1 MSSRFR
7 NRLER
12 LHGAHQRGRESTS
25 GPSGVFEAGAPG
37 EGEVHQVKGESS
49 PDTGGFDDSGERAE
63 GPSGSIVRKAS
74 STRASRGV
82 ASARHRSSGG
92 ARRSRRQSSS
102 GGARPAAS
110 TQGAASAQRKD
121 RYNQNTPNEKNWG
134 QWGAENQ
141 GEFWLLREEVPPGE
155 VHGRFEVGACR
166 EIDHR
171 LISKVDPG
179 CPGVRP
185 EGLLYMDTE
194 TSGLGQ
200 GALAFCV
207 GIGFWAGER
216 FVVEQLLLDGS
227 DAAGERAMLAYFA
240 NMLRERHLLVTFNG
254 RRFDVPLLARRYA
267 RHQLSDPFGGRQH
280 LDLLPTAR
288 RHFVGRKRYK
298 LSSLEEDILDFHR
311 VDDVPGREIPALW
324 ERFVA
329 GEVVPKMGGMLE
341 HNRHDIVSMAAL
353 LAAQIE
359 AVGGVSI
366 REASANAAR
375 RRSASGAVRAGERES
390 ETGGGDF
397 GRASSG
403 GSKVSEVA
411 SRLERTYRLRSSF
424 SESSGRSSEGGG
436 LSAERPN
443 GRMNAGDGTTV
454 GRTSARHDGADR
466 AGEGRPSS
474 ARSVDEDRDPGSG
487 EGEDPNVKE
496 RVRSLRA
503 AARAMIDAQL
513 FHQAAPTLFELVAL
527 APDDRFGLQMLARYY
542 RQAGEAQLAG
552 VMEARFRSAGGG

>member
-1 MSSRFR
+1 MSKFGK
-7 NRLER
+7 RLER
-12 LHGAHQRGRESTS
+12 LHQAHQRGRESQS

-37 EGEVHQVKGESS
+37 EGEVRQVKGGSS
-49 PDTGGFDDSGERAE
+49 PDGGGFDDSGERAE
-63 GPSGSIVRKAS
+63 GSSGSIVRKAS
-74 STRASRGV
+74 PRGASRGG
-82 ASARHRSSGG
+82 ARTRHRSSGG
-92 ARRSRRQSSS
+92 ARRSSSS
-102 GGARPAAS
+102 S
-110 TQGAASAQRKD
+110 KIT
-121 RYNQNTPNEKNWG
+121 EKNWG

-267 RHQLSDPFGGRQH
+267 RHQMSDPFGGRQH

-329 GEVVPKMGGMLE
+329 GEAVPKMGGMLE

-359 AVGGVSI
+359 AVGGGA
-366 REASANAAR
+366 RPGSAGAPGGSVGAPGALGAR
-375 RRSASGAVRAGERES
+375 G
-390 ETGGGDF
+390 
-397 GRASSG
+397 SG
-403 GSKVSEVA
+403 GSSAYESAPGGARERGGRIGEVA
-411 SRLERTYRLRSSF
+411 ARLERSYRLRSSF
-424 SESSGRSSEGGG
+424 SAPSDPPG
-436 LSAERPN
+436 
-443 GRMNAGDGTTV
+443 
-454 GRTSARHDGADR
+454 SARPPASRER
-466 AGEGRPSS
+466 AGERARAERGVDRPR
-474 ARSVDEDRDPGSG
+474 ADERSEEAAPAAPAALR
-487 EGEDPNVKE
+487 E
-496 RVRSLRA
+496 RVRALRA
-503 AARAMIDAQL
+503 AARAMIDAGL
-513 FHQAAPTLFELVAL
+513 FEQAAPALFELVAL
-527 APDDRFGLQMLARYY
+527 APDDRFGLQTLARYY
-542 RQAGEAQLAG
+542 RQAGQDALAREI
-552 VMEARFRSAGGG
+552 EARFRGGGGGGGQS

>member
-1 MSSRFR
+1 MSSKFR

-12 LHGAHQRGRESTS
+12 LHDAHQRGRESGS

-37 EGEVHQVKGESS
+37 EGEVRQVQGEEGGDS
-49 PDTGGFDDSGERAE
+49 GGFGDAGAT
-63 GPSGSIVRKAS
+63 SGSIVRSAS
-74 STRASRGV
+74 SKKASRGGER
-82 ASARHRSSGG
+82 ARRRSSGG
-92 ARRSRRQSSS
+92 ARRSRRQNAS
-102 GGARPAAS
+102 GGAAAS
-110 TQGAASAQRKD
+110 TRATAGFDTNNRSSL
-121 RYNQNTPNEKNWG
+121 TEKSWG
-134 QWGAENQ
+134 QWGAEKQ
-141 GEFWLLREEVPPGE
+141 GEFWVLREEVAPGE
-155 VHGRFEVGACR
+155 VHGTYRVGRCR
-166 EIDHR
+166 EVDHR

-207 GIGFWAGER
+207 GIGFWRGES
-216 FVVEQLLLDGS
+216 FVVEQLLLDRE
-227 DAAGERAMLAYFA
+227 DAAGERAMLTYFA
-240 NMLRERHLLVTFNG
+240 ERLRERHMLVTFNG

-267 RHQLSDPFGGRQH
+267 RHQMSDPFGGRQH

-298 LSSLEEDILDFHR
+298 LSSLEEDILKFHR

-324 ERFVA
+324 QRFER
-329 GEVVPKMGGMLE
+329 GEAVPKMAGMLE

-359 AVGGVSI
+359 AVGGLSM
-366 REASANAAR
+366 RGASANDASVR
-375 RRSASGAVRAGERES
+375 GASGVARAGERATQS
-390 ETGGGDF
+390 AGDEAF
-397 GRASSG
+397 GRSSSG
-403 GSKVSEVA
+403 GSRVSEVA

-424 SESSGRSSEGGG
+424 SESSGRRSDGAG
-436 LSAERPN
+436 LSAERPV
-443 GRMNAGDGTTV
+443 GRADAGDGATV
-454 GRTSARHDGADR
+454 GRTSGASETD
-466 AGEGRPSS
+466 
-474 ARSVDEDRDPGSG
+474 
-487 EGEDPNVKE
+487 DPNVKE
-496 RVRSLRA
+496 RVRALRA

-542 RQAGEAQLAG
+542 RQAGEVQLAEA
-552 VMEARFRSAGGG
+552 VEARFRGVSEG